1 MRSTVTDSESS
12 NVVHRTAILTP
23 TPPPLRGGGE
33 THYSQFSACFCS
45 PSPLAERGLGGEG
58 IAARRLR
65 ARQRDFF
72 SSLLGG
78 RRRRGVTFVED
89 DIVHHPIHLA
99 CAASVTGAAA

>member
-33 THYSQFSACFCS
+33 THFSQFSAGFCS

-72 SSLLGG
+72 SSLLT
-78 RRRRGVTFVED
+78 RPHEWTRSSPKSLKRSSAVS
-89 DIVHHPIHLA
+89 A
-99 CAASVTGAAA
+99 SAAFMR